1 MKEIYQTTVTVS
13 GGRNGHAK
21 SEDGLLELDLRIPK
35 EMGGQGGHT
44 NPEQLFAAGYAACF
58 DSALALVLRKEKVET
73 TGESVIKSTVGI
85 FVNENQGYELTV
97 KLSVH
102 IPGVDADRARDIVNK
117 VHQICPYS
125 NAVRGNIDV
134 VLEIV

>member
-44 NPEQLFAAGYAACF
+44 NPELRSAALIRCFRNVTFPWPAA
-58 DSALALVLRKEKVET
+58 DM
-73 TGESVIKSTVGI
+73 
-85 FVNENQGYELTV
+85 
-97 KLSVH
+97 
-102 IPGVDADRARDIVNK
+102 
-117 VHQICPYS
+117 
-125 NAVRGNIDV
+125 
-134 VLEIV
+134 EI

>member
-58 DSALALVLRKEKVET
+58 DSALNLVLRKEKVET

>member
-58 DSALALVLRKEKVET
+58 DSALNLVLRKEKVET

-125 NAVRGNIDV
+125 NAVRENIDV